1 MRTFF
6 VVWGGQLVS
15 VIGSGLTR
23 FGVAFWVFGETNSVT
38 SLAMVIL
45 AGSVPAILIGPF
57 AGTFVDRFDRRLIMI
72 GADTLAGISS
82 VALAVFWLTGNL
94 ELWHIIGASVVGAIG
109 ETFQVPAYLAS
120 VTLLVPKKQLSRA
133 NGLTNVNQALGFV
146 LTPVLAGLLI
156 ATVGLGAILII
167 DVATFVVAAVTL
179 LVVRFP
185 DLEPSE
191 AADERTSFIGET
203 VDGLRYLTRRIG
215 LLLFLFLAAILNFLL
230 GFHNIL
236 VFPLLLSFTTEAVV
250 GSVFSAVGIAM
261 LLGSIV
267 ASSWL
272 GPKQRMRFM
281 LASMAVGG
289 MCVAFSG
296 LRASA
301 IWIAAWT
308 MGLIALVPVIN
319 ATSQTLWQTK
329 VAPDYQGRVFA
340 TRRVIATMATPIA
353 YILAGPLADGFFEPL
368 LADDGAL
375 AGSIG
380 QVIGTGPG
388 RGIGFMYVLMGLG
401 LAVVSLAGF
410 AIRPLRDVET
420 DLPDVIAD
428 TPTRKTLQ
436 DGS

>member
-1 MRTFF
+1 
-6 VVWGGQLVS
+6 
-15 VIGSGLTR
+15 
-23 FGVAFWVFGETNSVT
+23 
-38 SLAMVIL
+38 LAI
-45 AGSVPAILIGPF
+45 
-57 AGTFVDRFDRRLIMI
+57 
-72 GADTLAGISS
+72 
-82 VALAVFWLTGNL
+82 
-94 ELWHIIGASVVGAIG
+94 
-109 ETFQVPAYLAS
+109 
-120 VTLLVPKKQLSRA
+120 
-133 NGLTNVNQALGFV
+133 
-146 LTPVLAGLLI
+146 
-156 ATVGLGAILII
+156 ILII
-167 DVATFVVAAVTL
+167 DVATFVVAVVTL

-185 DLEPSE
+185 DPEASE
-191 AADERTSFIGET
+191 AADEERSFIGET
-203 VDGLRYLTRRIG
+203 VEGIRYLTQRIG

-267 ASSWL
+267 ASSWV
-272 GPKQRMRFM
+272 GPKHRMRFM

-428 TPTRKTLQ
+428 TPTPETLQ
-436 DGS
+436 DG